1 MTAKGSVA
9 GGMALKQRKDTGTL
23 EDAVR
28 RLLRNRAAVLGGVII
43 ILLVLSAI
51 FAGVVAPRDY
61 AVQTLEDN
69 NSVPAWLMNVFPT
82 VKPYAKVNDAYP
94 IGADYVGRDMLSRI
108 IYGTRVSLSVA
119 LMGPLISIVIGLIF
133 GTVAGYFGKRVDNLM
148 MRFVDVMYAFPTL
161 LLIIL
166 LMALFRSTTEA
177 AVAGTLRGAMTDI
190 DGKMGGMFFI
200 YIGIGVTAWMGMA
213 RLARGQ
219 ILSLKEKEFIEAARS
234 MGANDLQIM
243 TRHILPNII
252 GPLIVSETLAI
263 PTYINFEA
271 FLSFIGLGVNP
282 PTPSWGSMIADGSA
296 SIRTYPNQAVFPA
309 LALAI
314 TMFAFNFLGDG
325 LRDALDPRMKGT
337 S

>member
-1 MTAKGSVA
+1 MTAKSSVA
-9 GGMALKQRKDTGTL
+9 GGMALKGRKDTGSF

-28 RLLRNRAAVLGGVII
+28 RLLRNRAAVLGGII
-43 ILLVLSAI
+43 IICLILSAI
-51 FAGVVAPRDY
+51 FAGFIAPRDY

-69 NSVPAWLMNVFPT
+69 NSVPSWLLNVFPT
-82 VKPYAKVNDAYP
+82 VRPYANVNDAYP

-119 LMGPLISIVIGLIF
+119 LMGPLISIVIGLMF
-133 GTVAGYFGKRVDNLM
+133 GTIAGYFGKTVDNLM

-177 AVAGTLRGAMTDI
+177 AVTGTLRGAMADI

-200 YIGIGVTAWMGMA
+200 YIGIGITAWMGMA

-219 ILSLKEKEFIEAARS
+219 ILSLKEKEFIEAARA

-296 SIRTYPNQAVFPA
+296 SIRSYPNQAVFPA